1 MRFAHGSIVLLALA
15 FAASGLATA
24 QVAKDAKDAKD
35 NLWEVTTKME
45 MAGMSMQMPAQT
57 SQVCLSK
64 GVKEEGFVPRRDE
77 CKITDSKRVGPKF
90 TYTMVCSGPQ
100 PMTINGEITTT
111 PKSYDGRMLMK
122 MKQEG
127 KDMEMTQTFSGKLVG
142 ECASSK

>member
-1 MRFAHGSIVLLALA
+1 MRVANGSIVLLALA
-15 FAASGLATA
+15 LCAPGLAVA
-24 QVAKDAKDAKD
+24 QAAKDAKDKD

-57 SQVCLSK
+57 NQVCLSK

-77 CKITDSKRVGPKF
+77 CKITDSKHVGPKF
-90 TYTMVCSGPQ
+90 TYTMVCSGPL
-100 PMTINGEITTT
+100 PMTMNGEITTT

-127 KDMEMTQTFSGKLVG
+127 KDMEVTQIFSGKLVG